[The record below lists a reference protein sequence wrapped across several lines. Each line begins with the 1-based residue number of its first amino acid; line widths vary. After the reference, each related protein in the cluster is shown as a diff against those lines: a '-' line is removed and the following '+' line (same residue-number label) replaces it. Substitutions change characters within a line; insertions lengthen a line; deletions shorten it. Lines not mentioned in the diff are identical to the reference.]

1 MSESKFQQAW
11 NHLDNSKLVR
21 YVLLAALAWAV
32 TQVLAYFESVLIIF
46 IFAAVLAFLLHYPV
60 RWLTRFMPHS
70 AAVLVVSGI
79 TLLVVLGLVATFG
92 LALLSQAQQLD
103 AESSGLAEVGVSVID
118 GLQQLFERWNIDID
132 LSTIEEQVRDQV
144 LAGIAVGLGAVQSV
158 ASNLVNLIFI
168 TVIAF
173 FMLLDGQR
181 LWRLLLRALPE
192 AYRDR
197 VAIAIQQN
205 FLGFFWGRLLLSL
218 FFGLSALLLFLL
230 LQVPFP
236 LVLAV
241 IVGLFDL
248 IPGIGATLG
257 ITLAGLILLP
267 QGVVFSVK
275 VIAVCI
281 VLQQVEENLLLPRIM
296 QGSLNINP
304 VVMFFAL
311 LVGARVAGLVG
322 VFLSIPIAGVMIG
335 LFDLKAMQGKDDTDA
350 AAAAEPHS

>member
-1 MSESKFQQAW
+1 MNESKVQQIW

-21 YVLLAALAWAV
+21 YVLLAVLAWAV
-32 TQVLAYFESVLIIF
+32 TQVLAYFASVLIIF

-60 RWLTRFMPHS
+60 RWLTRFMPHG
-70 AAVLVVSGI
+70 AAVLTVSGI
-79 TLLVVLGLVATFG
+79 TLLVVIGLVATFG
-92 LALLSQAQQLD
+92 LALLSQAQELD
-103 AESSGLAEVGVSVID
+103 AESSGLAEIGVSVID
-118 GLQQLFERWNIDID
+118 GLQELFERWNVDID

-158 ASNLVNLIFI
+158 ASNLVNLVFI
-168 TVIAF
+168 AVIAF

-181 LWRLLLRALPE
+181 LWRLLLRVFPE
-192 AYRDR
+192 AYRER

-205 FLGFFWGRLLLSL
+205 FLGFFWGRLLLSI
-218 FFGLSALLLFLL
+218 FFGLSALTIFLL

-267 QGVVFSVK
+267 QGIIFSVQ

-281 VLQQVEENLLLPRIM
+281 VLQQIEENLLLPRIM

-335 LFDLKAMQGKDDTDA
+335 LFDLKEMQGKDDADV
-350 AAAAEPHS
+350 AAAAEPPS